1 MYIPI
6 KQQRNLCTHLLKK
19 AKKSMYIPIKKN
31 KNLCTYLLKNK
42 EIYVHTY

>member
-6 KQQRNLCTHLLKK
+6 KQQRNLCTYLLKK
-19 AKKSMYIPIKKN
+19 AKKSMYIPIKKS
-31 KNLCTYLLKNK
+31 K

>member
-6 KQQRNLCTHLLKK
+6 KKQRNLYTYLLKK
-19 AKKSMYIPIKKN
+19 ANKSMYIPIKKQR
-31 KNLCTYLLKNK
+31 NLCTYLLKNK